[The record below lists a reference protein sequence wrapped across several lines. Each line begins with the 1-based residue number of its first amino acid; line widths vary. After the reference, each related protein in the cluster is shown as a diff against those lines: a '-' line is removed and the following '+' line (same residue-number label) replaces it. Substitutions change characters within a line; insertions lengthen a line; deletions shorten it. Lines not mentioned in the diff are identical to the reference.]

1 MIITLIA
8 ISLIIIAIAG
18 FLILNKTYFSD
29 IVDDIVCCIVCCIT
43 ALSGVFGGVAIC
55 VCLLLILGSHFDVDY
70 DIHKAQLERDSI
82 IKQLE
87 YIDAE
92 YENVSKV
99 EIIQKVYEWNQK
111 VYSEKR
117 GSENLWI
124 NWFYSK
130 KYADSLE
137 YIEFDNGR

>member
-8 ISLIIIAIAG
+8 ISLLIIAIAG
-18 FLILNKTYFSD
+18 FLILDKTFFSN
-29 IVDDIVCCIVCCIT
+29 IVVDNIVCCIV
-43 ALSGVFGGVAIC
+43 ALSGVFGGVTIC

-111 VYSEKR
+111 VYSEKH

-137 YIEFDNGR
+137 YIEFNNGR

>member
-29 IVDDIVCCIVCCIT
+29 IVDDIVCCIT

-70 DIHKAQLERDSI
+70 NIHKAQLERDSI

-137 YIEFDNGR
+137 YIELITGGN

>member
-29 IVDDIVCCIVCCIT
+29 IVDDIVCFIT
-43 ALSGVFGGVAIC
+43 ALSGMLGSITILIC
-55 VCLLLILGSHFDVDY
+55 LTVILCSHFDVDY

-137 YIEFDNGR
+137 YIEFNNGR

>member
-18 FLILNKTYFSD
+18 FLILDKTYFSD
-29 IVDDIVCCIVCCIT
+29 IVDDIICCIT
-43 ALSGVFGGVAIC
+43 ALSGVFGGIAIC
-55 VCLLLILGSHFDVDY
+55 VCLLFILGSHFDVDY
-70 DIHKAQLERDSI
+70 DIHNAQLERDSI

-99 EIIQKVYEWNQK
+99 EIIQKIYEWNQN

-137 YIEFDNGR
+137 YIEFITGGN

>member
-18 FLILNKTYFSD
+18 FLILNKTYISD
-29 IVDDIVCCIVCCIT
+29 IVFDIVSVIT
-43 ALSGVFGGVAIC
+43 ILSVTFGGFTILIC
-55 VCLLLILGSHFDVDY
+55 LMCILCSHIDVDY
-70 DIHKAQLERDSI
+70 DIHIAQLEHDSI

>member
-18 FLILNKTYFSD
+18 FLILDKTNFSD
-29 IVDDIVCCIVCCIT
+29 IVDDIVCFIT
-43 ALSGVFGGVAIC
+43 ALSGV
-55 VCLLLILGSHFDVDY
+55 LGSITILICLTVILCSHIDVDY
-70 DIHKAQLERDSI
+70 DIYKAQLEHDSI

-111 VYSEKR
+111 VYSEKH

-137 YIEFDNGR
+137 YIEFNNGR

>member
-8 ISLIIIAIAG
+8 ISLIIIAIVG

-29 IVDDIVCCIVCCIT
+29 IVYDIVYCIT
-43 ALSGVFGGVAIC
+43 ALSGVFGGVAILI
-55 VCLLLILGSHFDVDY
+55 CLLLILCSHFDVDY
-70 DIHKAQLERDSI
+70 YIHNAQLERDSI

-111 VYSEKR
+111 VYREKR

-137 YIEFDNGR
+137 YIELITGGN

>member
-18 FLILNKTYFSD
+18 FLILDKTYFSD
-29 IVDDIVCCIVCCIT
+29 IVDDIVSYIA
-43 ALSGVFGGVAIC
+43 ALSGVFGGITIFIC
-55 VCLLLILGSHFDVDY
+55 LTFILGSHFDVDY

-111 VYSEKR
+111 VYREKR

-137 YIEFDNGR
+137 YIEFDNRR

>member
-8 ISLIIIAIAG
+8 ISLIIISNVG
-18 FLILNKTYFSD
+18 FLILNKTCFSD
-29 IVDDIVCCIVCCIT
+29 IVDDIVCFIT
-43 ALSGVFGGVAIC
+43 ALSGT
-55 VCLLLILGSHFDVDY
+55 LGSITILICLTFILCSHIDVDY
-70 DIHKAQLERDSI
+70 DIHNAQLERDSI

-111 VYSEKR
+111 VYSEKH

-137 YIEFDNGR
+137 YIELIMGGN

>member
-8 ISLIIIAIAG
+8 ISLLIIAIVG
-18 FLILNKTYFSD
+18 FLILDKTHFSY
-29 IVDDIVCCIVCCIT
+29 IVDAIVRCII
-43 ALSGVFGGVAIC
+43 ALSGVIGGVAIC
-55 VCLLLILGSHFDVDY
+55 ICLTFILGYHIGVDY
-70 DIHKAQLERDSI
+70 YIHNAQLERDSI

-99 EIIQKVYEWNQK
+99 EIIQKVYEWNQS
-111 VYSEKR
+111 VYKEKR

-137 YIEFDNGR
+137 YIEFDNRR

>member
-8 ISLIIIAIAG
+8 ISLLIIAIAG

-29 IVDDIVCCIVCCIT
+29 IVDDIVCFIT
-43 ALSGVFGGVAIC
+43 ALSGT
-55 VCLLLILGSHFDVDY
+55 LGSITILICLTVILCSHIDVDY
-70 DIHKAQLERDSI
+70 DIHKAQLEHDSI

-111 VYSEKR
+111 VYSEKH

-137 YIEFDNGR
+137 YIEFNNGR

>member
-18 FLILNKTYFSD
+18 FSILNKTYFSD
-29 IVDDIVCCIVCCIT
+29 IVGDIVCFIT
-43 ALSGVFGGVAIC
+43 ALSGTFGSITMLIC
-55 VCLLLILGSHFDVDY
+55 LTVILCSHFDVDY
-70 DIHKAQLERDSI
+70 DIHNAQLERDSI

-111 VYSEKR
+111 VYGEKR

>member
-18 FLILNKTYFSD
+18 YLILDKTYFSD
-29 IVDDIVCCIVCCIT
+29 IVDDIVCFII
-43 ALSGVFGGVAIC
+43 ALSGT
-55 VCLLLILGSHFDVDY
+55 LGSITILICLTVILCSHIDVDY
-70 DIHKAQLERDSI
+70 DIHNAQLERDSI

-111 VYSEKR
+111 VYGEKH

-137 YIEFDNGR
+137 YIEFNNGR

>member
-29 IVDDIVCCIVCCIT
+29 IVDDIVCFIT
-43 ALSGVFGGVAIC
+43 ALSGV
-55 VCLLLILGSHFDVDY
+55 LGSITILICLMVILCSHIDVDY
-70 DIHKAQLERDSI
+70 DIHKAQIERDSI

-99 EIIQKVYEWNQK
+99 EIIQKIYEWNQK
-111 VYSEKR
+111 VYSEKH

-137 YIEFDNGR
+137 YIEFNNGR

>member
-18 FLILNKTYFSD
+18 FLILDKTYFSD
-29 IVDDIVCCIVCCIT
+29 IVDDIVCFIT
-43 ALSGVFGGVAIC
+43 ALSGV
-55 VCLLLILGSHFDVDY
+55 LGSITILICLTVILCSHIDVDY
-70 DIHKAQLERDSI
+70 DIHKAQLEHDSI

-111 VYSEKR
+111 VYSEKH

-137 YIEFDNGR
+137 YIEFNNGR

>member
-8 ISLIIIAIAG
+8 ISLLIITIVG
-18 FLILNKTYFSD
+18 LLILNKTHISD
-29 IVDDIVCCIVCCIT
+29 IVFGIVGFIT
-43 ALSGVFGGVAIC
+43 TLSG
-55 VCLLLILGSHFDVDY
+55 ILGSTIFICLMFILCSHIDVDY
-70 DIHKAQLERDSI
+70 DIHNAQLERDSI

-111 VYSEKR
+111 VYREKR

-130 KYADSLE
+130 KYVDSLK
-137 YIEFDNGR
+137 YIELE

>member
-8 ISLIIIAIAG
+8 ISLLIIAIVG

-29 IVDDIVCCIVCCIT
+29 IIDDIVCFIT
-43 ALSGVFGGVAIC
+43 ALSGVFGGVAIF

-70 DIHKAQLERDSI
+70 DIHNAQLERDSI

-99 EIIQKVYEWNQK
+99 EIIQKVYEWNQS
-111 VYSEKR
+111 VYREKR

-137 YIEFDNGR
+137 YIELITGGN

>member
-8 ISLIIIAIAG
+8 ISLLIIAIAG

-29 IVDDIVCCIVCCIT
+29 IVDDIVCFIT
-43 ALSGVFGGVAIC
+43 VLSGMLGSVAIC
-55 VCLLLILGSHFDVDY
+55 ICLIFILGSHFDVDY
-70 DIHKAQLERDSI
+70 DIHNAQLERDSI

-111 VYSEKR
+111 VYGEKR

>member
-8 ISLIIIAIAG
+8 ISLIIIAIVG
-18 FLILNKTYFSD
+18 FLILDKTYFSD
-29 IVDDIVCCIVCCIT
+29 IVVVIT
-43 ALSGVFGGVAIC
+43 ALSGAFGFVAILF
-55 VCLLLILGSHFDVDY
+55 CLTCILCSHINVEY
-70 DIHKAQLERDSI
+70 DIHNAQLERDSI

-137 YIEFDNGR
+137 YIELITGGN

>member
-18 FLILNKTYFSD
+18 YLISNKMNFSYIID
-29 IVDDIVCCIVCCIT
+29 EIVCSIV
-43 ALSGVFGGVAIC
+43 ALSGVFGGITIC
-55 VCLLLILGSHFDVDY
+55 VCLILILGSHFDVDY
-70 DIHKAQLERDSI
+70 DIHNAQLERDSI

-99 EIIQKVYEWNQK
+99 EIIQKIYEWNQK
-111 VYSEKR
+111 VYREKR

-137 YIEFDNGR
+137 YIELITGGN

>member
-29 IVDDIVCCIVCCIT
+29 IVDDIVCFIT
-43 ALSGVFGGVAIC
+43 SLSGV
-55 VCLLLILGSHFDVDY
+55 LGSITILICLTVILCSHIDVDY

-111 VYSEKR
+111 VYSEKH

-137 YIEFDNGR
+137 YIEFNNGR

>member
-8 ISLIIIAIAG
+8 ISLIIIAIVG
-18 FLILNKTYFSD
+18 FLILDKTHFSD
-29 IVDDIVCCIVCCIT
+29 IVDDDIVCCIT
-43 ALSGVFGGVAIC
+43 GLSVAFGGVAILI
-55 VCLLLILGSHFDVDY
+55 CLLLILGSHFDVDY
-70 DIHKAQLERDSI
+70 DIHNAQLERDSI

-99 EIIQKVYEWNQK
+99 EIIQKIYEWNK
-111 VYSEKR
+111 SVYKEKR

-137 YIEFDNGR
+137 YIEFDNRR

>member
-8 ISLIIIAIAG
+8 ILLLIIAIAG
-18 FLILNKTYFSD
+18 FLILNKMNISD
-29 IVDDIVCCIVCCIT
+29 IVFDIVGFIT
-43 ALSGVFGGVAIC
+43 TLSG
-55 VCLLLILGSHFDVDY
+55 ILGTIAIFICLTCILYSHIDVDY
-70 DIHKAQLERDSI
+70 DIHNAQLERESI

-111 VYSEKR
+111 VYREKR
-117 GSENLWI
+117 SSENLWI

-137 YIEFDNGR
+137 YIEFNNGR

>member
-8 ISLIIIAIAG
+8 ISLLIITIAG
-18 FLILNKTYFSD
+18 FAILNKTYISD
-29 IVDDIVCCIVCCIT
+29 IVFDDIVGFIT
-43 ALSGVFGGVAIC
+43 TLSG
-55 VCLLLILGSHFDVDY
+55 ILGGITIFICLTFILCSHIDVDY
-70 DIHKAQLERDSI
+70 DIHNAQLERDSI

-111 VYSEKR
+111 VYREKR

>member
-29 IVDDIVCCIVCCIT
+29 IVDDIVCFIT
-43 ALSGVFGGVAIC
+43 ALSGT
-55 VCLLLILGSHFDVDY
+55 LGSITILICLTVILCSHIDVDY

-111 VYSEKR
+111 VYSEKH

-137 YIEFDNGR
+137 YIEFNNGR

>member
-18 FLILNKTYFSD
+18 FLILDKTHFSD
-29 IVDDIVCCIVCCIT
+29 IVDDIVCFIT
-43 ALSGVFGGVAIC
+43 ALSGV
-55 VCLLLILGSHFDVDY
+55 LGSITILICLTVILCSHIDVDY
-70 DIHKAQLERDSI
+70 DIHKAQLEHDSI

-111 VYSEKR
+111 VYSEKH

-137 YIEFDNGR
+137 YIEFNNGR

>member
-18 FLILNKTYFSD
+18 FLILDKTHFSD
-29 IVDDIVCCIVCCIT
+29 IVDDIVCFIT
-43 ALSGVFGGVAIC
+43 ALSGV
-55 VCLLLILGSHFDVDY
+55 LGSITILICLMVILCSHIDVDY
-70 DIHKAQLERDSI
+70 DIHKAQLEHDSI

-111 VYSEKR
+111 VYSEKH

-137 YIEFDNGR
+137 YIEFNNGR

>member
-18 FLILNKTYFSD
+18 FLILDKTHFSD
-29 IVDDIVCCIVCCIT
+29 IVDDIVCFIT
-43 ALSGVFGGVAIC
+43 ALSGVFGGVTILI
-55 VCLLLILGSHFDVDY
+55 CLLLILGSHFDVDY
-70 DIHKAQLERDSI
+70 DIHNAQLERDSI

-130 KYADSLE
+130 KDADSLE
-137 YIEFDNGR
+137 YIELITGGN

>member
-18 FLILNKTYFSD
+18 FLILDKTHFSD
-29 IVDDIVCCIVCCIT
+29 IVDDIVCFIT
-43 ALSGVFGGVAIC
+43 ALSGVFGGVAILI
-55 VCLLLILGSHFDVDY
+55 CLLLILGSHFDVDY
-70 DIHKAQLERDSI
+70 DIHNAQLERDSI

-137 YIEFDNGR
+137 YIELITGGN

>member
-29 IVDDIVCCIVCCIT
+29 IVDDIICFIT
-43 ALSGVFGGVAIC
+43 SLSGVIGGVTIC
-55 VCLLLILGSHFDVDY
+55 VCLLIILCSHIDVDY

-111 VYSEKR
+111 VYKQKYYSE
-117 GSENLWI
+117 SLWT
-124 NWFYSK
+124 NWLFNK

-137 YIEFDNGR
+137 YIELEDY

>member
-8 ISLIIIAIAG
+8 ISLIIIAIVG
-18 FLILNKTYFSD
+18 FLILNKTYISD
-29 IVDDIVCCIVCCIT
+29 IVFDIVGFIT
-43 ALSGVFGGVAIC
+43 TLSG
-55 VCLLLILGSHFDVDY
+55 ILGSITIFICLTFILCSHIDVDY
-70 DIHKAQLERDSI
+70 DIHNAQLERDSI

-111 VYSEKR
+111 VYREKR

-124 NWFYSK
+124 NLFYSK

>member
-1 MIITLIA
+1 MIITLIS

-18 FLILNKTYFSD
+18 FLILNKTYISD
-29 IVDDIVCCIVCCIT
+29 IVFDIVSAIT
-43 ALSGVFGGVAIC
+43 ILSTTLGGITILIC
-55 VCLLLILGSHFDVDY
+55 LMVILCSHIDVDY
-70 DIHKAQLERDSI
+70 DIHIAQLERDSI

-99 EIIQKVYEWNQK
+99 EIIQKVYEWNQS
-111 VYSEKR
+111 VYREKR

>member
-18 FLILNKTYFSD
+18 FLILDKTYFSN
-29 IVDDIVCCIVCCIT
+29 IVDDIVCCIV
-43 ALSGVFGGVAIC
+43 ALSGVFGGVTIC
-55 VCLLLILGSHFDVDY
+55 VCLLLILSSHFDVDY
-70 DIHKAQLERDSI
+70 NIHKAQLERDSI

-137 YIEFDNGR
+137 YIELITGGN

>member
-1 MIITLIA
+1 MIITLIS

-18 FLILNKTYFSD
+18 FLILDKTYFSD
-29 IVDDIVCCIVCCIT
+29 IVDGIVCYIT
-43 ALSGVFGGVAIC
+43 ALSGIIGGVAIC
-55 VCLLLILGSHFDVDY
+55 ICLLLILGSHFDVDY
-70 DIHKAQLERDSI
+70 DIHNAQLERDSI

-99 EIIQKVYEWNQK
+99 EIIQKVYEWNQS
-111 VYSEKR
+111 VYKEKR

>member
-18 FLILNKTYFSD
+18 FLILNKMYFSD
-29 IVDDIVCCIVCCIT
+29 IVDDIVCFIT
-43 ALSGVFGGVAIC
+43 ALSGV
-55 VCLLLILGSHFDVDY
+55 LGSITILICLTVILCSHIDVDY

-111 VYSEKR
+111 VYSEKH

-137 YIEFDNGR
+137 YIELITGGN

>member
-8 ISLIIIAIAG
+8 ISLIIIAIVG

-29 IVDDIVCCIVCCIT
+29 IVDDIVCFIT
-43 ALSGVFGGVAIC
+43 ALSGT
-55 VCLLLILGSHFDVDY
+55 LGSITILICLTVILCSHIDVDY
-70 DIHKAQLERDSI
+70 DIHNAQLERDSI

-111 VYSEKR
+111 VYREKR

-137 YIEFDNGR
+137 YIEFDNRR

>member
-18 FLILNKTYFSD
+18 FLISNKMNMSY
-29 IVDDIVCCIVCCIT
+29 IVDEIVCFIT
-43 ALSGVFGGVAIC
+43 ALSGVFGGITIF

-70 DIHKAQLERDSI
+70 DIHNAQLERDSI

-99 EIIQKVYEWNQK
+99 EIIQKVYEWNQS
-111 VYSEKR
+111 VYKEKR

-137 YIEFDNGR
+137 YIELITGGN

>member
-1 MIITLIA
+1 MIITFIA
-8 ISLIIIAIAG
+8 ISLLIIAIAG

-29 IVDDIVCCIVCCIT
+29 IVDDIVCCIT

-55 VCLLLILGSHFDVDY
+55 ICLLLILSSHFDVDY

-137 YIEFDNGR
+137 YIELITGGN

>member
-1 MIITLIA
+1 MIITFIA
-8 ISLIIIAIAG
+8 ILLIIIAIAG
-18 FLILNKTYFSD
+18 FLISNKMNFSY
-29 IVDDIVCCIVCCIT
+29 IVDEIVCSIV
-43 ALSGVFGGVAIC
+43 ALSGVFGGITIC
-55 VCLLLILGSHFDVDY
+55 VCLLLILSSHFDVDY
-70 DIHKAQLERDSI
+70 DIRNAQLERDSI

-111 VYSEKR
+111 VYREKR

-137 YIEFDNGR
+137 YIEFNNRR

>member
-8 ISLIIIAIAG
+8 ISLIIIAIVG
-18 FLILNKTYFSD
+18 FLILDKTYFSD
-29 IVDDIVCCIVCCIT
+29 IVVVIT
-43 ALSGVFGGVAIC
+43 ALSGAFGFVAIL
-55 VCLLLILGSHFDVDY
+55 VCLTCILYSHFDVDY
-70 DIHKAQLERDSI
+70 DIHNAQLERDSI

-99 EIIQKVYEWNQK
+99 EIIQKVYEWNQS
-111 VYSEKR
+111 VYREKR

-137 YIEFDNGR
+137 YIEFDNRR